1 MVVVI
6 IYSTHSH
13 VQLNVHL
20 ILTANSQLTNLI
32 LTNKNRKKKSKKKK
46 EKFKEEVA
54 EAAKEERRAIY
65 KIGQP

>member
-20 ILTANSQLTNLI
+20 ILTANSQLANLI
-32 LTNKNRKKKSKKKK
+32 LTNNYNVIKKKK
-46 EKFKEEVA
+46 NQRKEV
-54 EAAKEERRAIY
+54 EAAKEGRRIEELSH
-65 KIGQP
+65 